1 MASTS
6 ETGNA
11 KNVDNLGVLIA
22 DIISFGAKYN
32 PSNPFLLV
40 TALKAKETSARAS
53 INAVSS
59 ASVLYSNVSNRR
71 ENAFKPLNSIVTRA
85 LNSLRSSTSTQN
97 TDAAMAAI
105 ARKIYG
111 TRAASTKAAA
121 RKAAAANP
129 EAKAVTVSVS
139 QRSYDSLTDNLD
151 RYVEALASTPEYNPN
166 EEELKIVS
174 LKAFAAELRALNSEC
189 NTASCALYGART
201 ARNTELYAPNTGL
214 VDLAI
219 TAKTYVK
226 SAFGATSPEY
236 KRIASIK
243 FKTIKP

>member
-11 KNVDNLGVLIA
+11 KNVDNFGELIA
-22 DIISFGAKYN
+22 GITSFGAKYN

-53 INAVSS
+53 INAVNS

-85 LNSLRSSTSTQN
+85 LNSLRSSTSTEN
-97 TDAAMAAI
+97 TDASLAAI
-105 ARKIYG
+105 ARKFYG

-121 RKAAAANP
+121 KKAAAANP
-129 EAKAVTVSVS
+129 EGKAVTVSVS

-174 LKAFAAELRALNSEC
+174 LKAFAAELRALNNEC

-201 ARNTELYAPNTGL
+201 ARNTELYAPSTGL

-226 SAFGATSPEY
+226 SAFGAASPEY